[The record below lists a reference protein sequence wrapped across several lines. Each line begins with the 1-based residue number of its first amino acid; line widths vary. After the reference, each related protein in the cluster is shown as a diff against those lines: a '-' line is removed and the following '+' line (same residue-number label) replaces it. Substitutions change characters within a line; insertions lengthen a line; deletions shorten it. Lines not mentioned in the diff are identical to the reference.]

1 MVDTIPFPS
10 QPGPQPNADHILV
23 VDDHRDFGEFVQRVA
38 EKAGFAVTVVQS
50 GDAFRAAYP
59 HVLPG
64 IICLDIVMPQ
74 EDGIE
79 LINWL
84 TKQRSRSAIYIITGH
99 DPKFA
104 RAAVEIGRIRG
115 LNIAGVL
122 QKPVSLTTLRDI
134 LAATRDGSGA
144 IAAD

>member
-1 MVDTIPFPS
+1 MVDTIS
-10 QPGPQPNADHILV
+10 SLGLAPQADRILV

-38 EKAGFAVTVVQS
+38 EKIGFHVTVAQS
-50 GDAFRAAYP
+50 ADAFRTAYP
-59 HVLPG
+59 AVNPA

-79 LINWL
+79 LITWL
-84 TKQRSRSAIYIITGH
+84 AQQRSRAAIYIITGH
-99 DPKFA
+99 DPQFA

-122 QKPVSLTTLRDI
+122 QKPVSLSTLRDI
-134 LAATRDGSGA
+134 LAATRDDPA
-144 IAAD
+144 TIAAD

>member
-1 MVDTIPFPS
+1 MVDPIS
-10 QPGPQPNADHILV
+10 ISGQPQADRILV

-38 EKAGFAVTVVQS
+38 EKAGFQVAVVTS
-50 GDAFRAAYP
+50 APAFRAAYP
-59 HVLPG
+59 RVNPA
-64 IICLDIVMPQ
+64 IICLDIVMPE

-79 LINWL
+79 LIAWL
-84 TKQRSRSAIYIITGH
+84 AAQRSRAAIYIITGH
-99 DPKFA
+99 NPNFA

-134 LAATRDGSGA
+134 LAATREGPTA

>member
-1 MVDTIPFPS
+1 MVDTVSIPR
-10 QPGPQPNADHILV
+10 QPQADRILV

-38 EKAGFAVTVVQS
+38 EKIGFKVDVVQS
-50 GDAFRAAYP
+50 APAFREAYP
-59 HVLPG
+59 RVNPA
-64 IICLDIVMPQ
+64 IICLDIVMPD

-79 LINWL
+79 LIAWL
-84 TKQRSRSAIYIITGH
+84 AEQRSRAAIYIITGH
-99 DPKFA
+99 SPNFA

-134 LAATRDGSGA
+134 LAATREGPAA

>member
-1 MVDTIPFPS
+1 MVDVISIPG
-10 QPGPQPNADHILV
+10 QPQADRILV

-38 EKAGFAVTVVQS
+38 EKAGFRVDVVQS
-50 GDAFRAAYP
+50 AQAFREAYP
-59 HVLPG
+59 RVNPA

-79 LINWL
+79 LIAWL
-84 TKQRSRSAIYIITGH
+84 AQQRSRAAIYIITGH
-99 DPKFA
+99 DPQFA

-122 QKPVSLTTLRDI
+122 QKPVSLNTLRDI
-134 LAATRDGSGA
+134 LAATRDGPTA